1 MFTNGADV
9 IVSVFKLIEG
19 KILIKDM
26 NLFLVRLSLYSYQ
39 YFLLECIDEY
49 NQRFDIYTQ
58 IRQETSKSFSSALTI
73 SLLFALVGMLSASY
87 LANGS
92 NSRLPFAFAAEK
104 EFDIDLDIEKDPIKR
119 GDTQD
124 ITVTVRNDDTGKR
137 ISDADVRLTVYPPD
151 SDSTSATDDTDDDG
165 KAKFKVKIDDD
176 AETGEYDVKI
186 RVSKNGYDTKTIN
199 TSFDVIKK
207 HHHDDDDDD
216 DNDGDGTGSAA
227 ASAAASTESSSAAA
241 AAASGTSAASAAASL
256 SAAAAA
262 AAAGGS
268 SSSSAA
274 SGGSSASAVAV
285 SD

>member
-1 MFTNGADV
+1 MNTIRD
-9 IVSVFKLIEG
+9 LISIH
-19 KILIKDM
+19 KYDKKQ
-26 NLFLVRLSLYSYQ
+26 V
-39 YFLLECIDEY
+39 
-49 NQRFDIYTQ
+49 
-58 IRQETSKSFSSALTI
+58 SKSFSSALTI

-87 LANGS
+87 LADGS
-92 NSRLPFAFAAEK
+92 NSTLPFAFAADK
-104 EFDIDLDIEKDPIKR
+104 EFDIDVDIEKDPIKR

-124 ITVTVRNDDTGKR
+124 ITVIVRNDDTGKR

-207 HHHDDDDDD
+207 HHHDDNND

-227 ASAAASTESSSAAA
+227 ASTGSSSAAA
-241 AAASGTSAASAAASL
+241 SAASGTSAASAAASL

-262 AAAGGS
+262 
-268 SSSSAA
+268 
-274 SGGSSASAVAV
+274 
-285 SD
+285 

>member
-1 MFTNGADV
+1 MNTIRD
-9 IVSVFKLIEG
+9 LISIH
-19 KILIKDM
+19 KYDKKQ
-26 NLFLVRLSLYSYQ
+26 V
-39 YFLLECIDEY
+39 
-49 NQRFDIYTQ
+49 
-58 IRQETSKSFSSALTI
+58 SKSFSSALTI
-73 SLLFALVGMLSASY
+73 SLLFALVGMLSVSY

-92 NSRLPFAFAAEK
+92 NSRLPFAFAADK

-165 KAKFKVKIDDD
+165 KAKFKVKIDDE

-199 TSFDVIKK
+199 TSFDVITK
-207 HHHDDDDDD
+207 HHHDDDDD
-216 DNDGDGTGSAA
+216 NNGDGTGSAA

>member
-1 MFTNGADV
+1 
-9 IVSVFKLIEG
+9 LISIHRYD
-19 KILIKDM
+19 KKQ
-26 NLFLVRLSLYSYQ
+26 V
-39 YFLLECIDEY
+39 
-49 NQRFDIYTQ
+49 T
-58 IRQETSKSFSSALTI
+58 KSFSSALTI
-73 SLLFALVGMLSASY
+73 SLLFASVGMLSASY
-87 LANGS
+87 LADGS
-92 NSRLPFAFAAEK
+92 NSTLPFAFAADK
-104 EFDIDLDIEKDPIKR
+104 EFDIDVDIEKDPIKR

-124 ITVTVRNDDTGKR
+124 ITVIVRNDDTGKR

-207 HHHDDDDDD
+207 HHHDDNND

-227 ASAAASTESSSAAA
+227 ASTGSSSAAA
-241 AAASGTSAASAAASL
+241 SAASGTSAASAAASL

-262 AAAGGS
+262 
-268 SSSSAA
+268 
-274 SGGSSASAVAV
+274 
-285 SD
+285 

>member
-1 MFTNGADV
+1 
-9 IVSVFKLIEG
+9 LISIHRYD
-19 KILIKDM
+19 KKQ
-26 NLFLVRLSLYSYQ
+26 V
-39 YFLLECIDEY
+39 
-49 NQRFDIYTQ
+49 T
-58 IRQETSKSFSSALTI
+58 KSFSSALTI
-73 SLLFALVGMLSASY
+73 SLLFASVGMLSASY
-87 LANGS
+87 LADGS
-92 NSRLPFAFAAEK
+92 NSTLPFAFAADK
-104 EFDIDLDIEKDPIKR
+104 EFDIDVDIEKDPIKR

-124 ITVTVRNDDTGKR
+124 ITVIVRNDDTGKR

-207 HHHDDDDDD
+207 HHHDDNND

-227 ASAAASTESSSAAA
+227 ASTGSSSAAA
-241 AAASGTSAASAAASL
+241 AAASGTSAAASAAASL

-262 AAAGGS
+262 AAAGGAS
-268 SSSSAA
+268 ASSAA

>member
-1 MFTNGADV
+1 MNTIRD
-9 IVSVFKLIEG
+9 LIFIH
-19 KILIKDM
+19 KYDKKQ
-26 NLFLVRLSLYSYQ
+26 V
-39 YFLLECIDEY
+39 
-49 NQRFDIYTQ
+49 
-58 IRQETSKSFSSALTI
+58 SKSFSSTLTI
-73 SLLFALVGMLSASY
+73 SLLFALVGMLSTSY
-87 LANGS
+87 LADGS
-92 NSRLPFAFAAEK
+92 SSSRLPFAFAADK
-104 EFDIDLDIEKDPIKR
+104 EFDIDVDIEKDPIKR

-165 KAKFKVKIDDD
+165 KAKFEVKIDDD

-186 RVSKNGYDTKTIN
+186 RVSKNGYETKSVN
-199 TSFDVIKK
+199 TSFDVVKK

-216 DNDGDGTGSAA
+216 HNDGDGNGSSA
-227 ASAAASTESSSAAA
+227 ASAAASIGSSSAAA

-262 AAAGGS
+262 AAAAAGGS
-268 SSSSAA
+268 SASSAA